1 MSPPYFCVWVLPAFP
16 AFLCRQCSGSGRPER
31 PPSLSL
37 QLPLWIPSVILPFR
51 HCSSHSALR
60 IVHPGASECWPKFGA
75 EELSGMAKVRVSRKE
90 WQLHV
95 MHHLWRNWT
104 VNILF
109 QSKKHKKTCKN
120 QVTKLVQYSVRI
132 LTEMCNTISAVQ
144 MLQCSSTCKYLQ
156 MTA

>member
-1 MSPPYFCVWVLPAFP
+1 MLRCGRLLVTDCFWESLPQNSSWFCEWVLPIFVCESSLLSLLSSAVS
-16 AFLCRQCSGSGRPER
+16 ARAAAALSGLP
-31 PPSLSL
+31 LSL

-109 QSKKHKKTCKN
+109 QSKNTKRLAKTKSQN
-120 QVTKLVQYSVRI
+120 W
-132 LTEMCNTISAVQ
+132 CNIQ
-144 MLQCSSTCKYLQ
+144 FKF
-156 MTA
+156 